1 MKKLLLLFVILFTV
15 QSFSQFQNFPRP
27 GNGEVSGGLGLNWID
42 GDLYYAFHFTPE
54 IAFANFGVG
63 LDLQL
68 DISSKGNIRKEN
80 FNEFSDYLSIIRYLR
95 YGVKND
101 PLFVKLGALDY
112 YSLGHGSIMY
122 NYNNSPGFDARKAG
136 LIVDIDF
143 GEFGFESIYSRF
155 GEAGVVGLRGFV
167 RPLKF
172 TSVGDMP
179 IIGNLEVGAT
189 YAGDFNDK
197 AGIISGYY
205 NQTTNNFV
213 PLTDGGSTNIIGFD
227 LGLPVI
233 NTSMLNAE
241 LYFDYAKILDF
252 GSGAAAG
259 FIVNLNALGA
269 VKATAKLERRF
280 NGDNY
285 IPSYFNSLYEVER
298 FNLDTSAV
306 VPFPRTKAQQLQ
318 AAANMSNGFYGE
330 LGVSVLSMFD
340 IIGSYQRLD
349 KNPTSGILHLG
360 TEIAPEDFSFVVR
373 AGYDKINIQDEKDL
387 FTLDDRSYL
396 FFELGY
402 KPMPYLIVSL
412 VYSWMFT
419 PLRGADDTI
428 IGYEPQKRIE
438 PRVSFVYPFNF

>member
-1 MKKLLLLFVILFTV
+1 MKKLLLLFIILFTTS
-15 QSFSQFQNFPRP
+15 SFAQLGNYPRP
-27 GNGEVSGGLGLNWID
+27 GNGELAGGLGLNYID

-68 DISSKGNIRKEN
+68 DINSKGNIRKEN
-80 FNEFSDYLSIIRYLR
+80 FNEFSDYLSIIRYVR

-172 TSVGDMP
+172 TSVGDIP

-189 YAGDFNDK
+189 FAGDFNK
-197 AGIISGYY
+197 NAGVISGHYVRA
-205 NQTTNNFV
+205 NKDFV
-213 PLTDGGSTNIIGFD
+213 IDTDAGSMNIIGFD
-227 LGLPVI
+227 LGLPI
-233 NTSMLNAE
+233 ISTSMFNAE
-241 LYFDYAKILDF
+241 LYFDFAKIVDF
-252 GSGAAAG
+252 GSGASAG
-259 FIVNLNALGA
+259 IMMSLNGLGIVN
-269 VKATAKLERRF
+269 ATAKFERRF
-280 NGDNY
+280 NGDKY
-285 IPSYFNSLYEVER
+285 IPSYFNSFYEVER
-298 FNLDTSAV
+298 FNLDTSTV
-306 VPFPRTKAQQLQ
+306 VPFLRTKARQLQ
-318 AAANMSNGFYGE
+318 ASTNMSNGFFGE
-330 LGVSVLSMFD
+330 LGINVFGVFD
-340 IIGSYQRLD
+340 VIGSYERLD
-349 KNPTSGILHLG
+349 KYPTSGILHLG
-360 TEIAPEDFSFVVR
+360 TEIAPEDVSFVVR
-373 AGYDKINIQDEKDL
+373 AGYDKINIIDEKDL
-387 FTLDDRSYL
+387 FNLDDRSYL

-438 PRVSFVYPFNF
+438 PRISFVYPFNF

>member
-1 MKKLLLLFVILFTV
+1 MKKLLLIFIIIFTAH
-15 QSFSQFQNFPRP
+15 SFAQLGNYPRP
-27 GNGEVSGGLGLNWID
+27 GNGELAGGLGLNWID
-42 GDLYYAFHFTPE
+42 GDLYYTFHFTPE

-101 PLFVKLGALDY
+101 PLYVKLGALDY

-227 LGLPVI
+227 IGLPVI

-360 TEIAPEDFSFVVR
+360 TEIAPEDVSFVVR

>member
-1 MKKLLLLFVILFTV
+1 MKKLLLFFVILFTV
-15 QSFSQFQNFPRP
+15 QSFAQFQNFPRP

-172 TSVGDMP
+172 TSIGDMP

-213 PLTDGGSTNIIGFD
+213 SLTDGGSTNIIGFD

-330 LGVSVLSMFD
+330 LGVSVLNMFD

-360 TEIAPEDFSFVVR
+360 TEIAPEDVSFVVR